1 METQLSKDKKK
12 KISHIAIIMDGNGR
26 WANLRG
32 LPRFEGHTQ
41 GLKTLRKLLK
51 DTKSLELDYLT
62 IFSFSIDNWKRPEE
76 ETSRLMLLLKKFIS
90 NDLSDLHKN
99 NVRIKVIGSKI
110 GIPKDILKLI
120 KGAEEL
126 TLNNSGLYL
135 QIAFNYSGRD
145 EIVNTT
151 RRIAIAASK
160 GDVDPRNINKDIFE
174 SNLYTAGVPDPD
186 LIIRTGAE
194 KRISNFLLW
203 QLSYA
208 EVYFE
213 DCLWPDYDKN
223 KLDIAIN
230 DYMNRSRRFGNIIS
244 ELK

>member
-26 WANLRG
+26 WANSRG
-32 LPRFEGHTQ
+32 LPRYEGHAE

-51 DTKSLELDYLT
+51 DSNNIELNYLT
-62 IFSFSIDNWKRPEE
+62 IFSFSIDNWKRPEG
-76 ETSRLMLLLKKFIS
+76 ETSKLMMLLKKFIS

-110 GIPKDILKLI
+110 GIPKDIVELI
-120 KGAEEL
+120 RGAEEL

-145 EIVNTT
+145 EIVNTSK
-151 RRIAIAASK
+151 RLAIAASK
-160 GDVDPRNINKDIFE
+160 GDLDPRNINKDIFE

-213 DCLWPDYDKN
+213 DCLWPDFNKS
-223 KLDIAIN
+223 KLDAAIN
-230 DYMNRSRRFGNIIS
+230 DYMKRSRRYGNIVS
-244 ELK
+244 GLK

>member
-51 DTKSLELDYLT
+51 DKKSLELDYLT

-99 NVRIKVIGSKI
+99 NVRIKVIGTKI

-160 GDVDPRNINKDIFE
+160 GDIDPRNINKDIFE

-213 DCLWPDYDKN
+213 NCLWPDYDKS